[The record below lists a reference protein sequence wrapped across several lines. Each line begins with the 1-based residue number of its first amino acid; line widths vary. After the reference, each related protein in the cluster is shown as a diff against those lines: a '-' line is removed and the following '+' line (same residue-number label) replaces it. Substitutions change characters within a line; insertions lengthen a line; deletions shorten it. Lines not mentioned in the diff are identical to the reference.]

1 MSFLRRKRW
10 EIHFIVAVI
19 FKRCMQLQTSQA
31 THIAEGMAPF
41 HVVVANIVAVIF
53 NHCYRWMSLR
63 RLVDSSH
70 IVAVIF
76 KCRKHFKRRL
86 VHLTVT
92 IAAIVASCRCFLA
105 GRFAVAVIIAARVEK
120 T

>member
-1 MSFLRRKRW
+1 VERPHGDHLRYNFRRRKRRKRWKTRDKKWLHVAMPFLRRKRW

-41 HVVVANIVAVIF
+41 HVIVANIVAVIF

-86 VHLTVT
+86 V
-92 IAAIVASCRCFLA
+92 
-105 GRFAVAVIIAARVEK
+105 
-120 T
+120 